1 MLKISKWISL
11 LIVLAV
17 ACLVVYS
24 AISILTQATKNELEQ
39 TDAAIVLG
47 AAVWDDEPSP
57 VFQERIHHAIWLYN
71 NGYVDKLIF
80 TGGRSEGDRYA
91 ESEVGRQVA
100 IDNGIPSAHIYLEQ
114 KSTITEENLAYAQE
128 IAEQNEITHF
138 TLVSDPLHMARSAR
152 MAEDLGMEVYAS
164 PTQTSAYET
173 LGSQIPFFTREL
185 FYYVGYIIVA
195 PFR

>member
-1 MLKISKWISL
+1 MLKISKWVSL

-17 ACLVVYS
+17 ASLVVYS

-47 AAVWDDEPSP
+47 AAVWDDESSP
-57 VFQERIHHAIWLYN
+57 VFQERIHHAVWLYN

-100 IDNGIPSAHIYLEQ
+100 MDNGVPSAHIYLEQ

-128 IAEQNEITHF
+128 IAEQNEITHL
-138 TLVSDPLHMARSAR
+138 TLVSDPLHMARSVR

-185 FYYVGYIIVA
+185 FYYVGYTIVA